1 MSVVK
6 GFALLTCL
14 AMPASAMIATCNTSL
29 AAAPNKAALKAMLEK
44 CSREA
49 DAKGLD
55 VKAGKVAARKEFRQ
69 GCMRKMG
76 VEPKK

>member
-1 MSVVK
+1 MSLVK

-14 AMPASAMIATCNTSL
+14 AMPAAAIIATGTSSL
-29 AAAPNKAALKAMLEK
+29 AAPNKEALKAMLEK

-55 VKAGKVAARKEFRQ
+55 IKAGKAAARKEFRR

-76 VEPKK
+76 VDSKK